1 MSPAAERGTL
11 TVHRERRT
19 PGLRRGAAIALGSAA
34 LFGAST
40 PAAKLLVGHVNPIVL
55 AGLFYLGSG
64 IGLSLFRRVR
74 RRGSVPAEA
83 PLRGGDWAWF
93 AAAAALGGVLAPV
106 LLMTGLR
113 TTPASIASLMLNL
126 EGVFTAL
133 LAWFVFRENFDR
145 RIFAGMLCILA
156 GGAILSSG
164 GAPAGGVP
172 WSALA
177 IAGACLAWAVDN
189 NLTRKVSAG
198 DPLQVASLK
207 GLVAGSAN
215 LSLGVLAGAALP
227 PLGLAAAAGV
237 VGLIGYGVSLAMF
250 VVALR
255 EIGTAR
261 TAAYFSVAPF
271 VGTVASLVAF
281 REPFTA
287 ALAGAGLLMG
297 TGVWLH
303 LSERHE
309 HEHAHAGGEH
319 EHRHLHDEHHRHP
332 HAPGA
337 PPGEPHSHTHTH
349 EPTVHAHPHY
359 PDIHHRHAH

>member
-1 MSPAAERGTL
+1 MHGERGSQ
-11 TVHRERRT
+11 
-19 PGLRRGAAIALGSAA
+19 GLRRGAAIALGSAV

-40 PAAKLLVGHVNPIVL
+40 PAAKLLVAHVNPIVL

-64 IGLSLFRRVR
+64 IGLSLLRRVR
-74 RRGSVPAEA
+74 RRGGEPAEA
-83 PLRGGDWAWF
+83 SLRGGDWAWF
-93 AAAAALGGVLAPV
+93 AAAAALGGVLAPL

-113 TTPASIASLMLNL
+113 GAPASSASLLLNL
-126 EGVFTAL
+126 EGVFTAS

-156 GGAILSSG
+156 GGAILSWG
-164 GAPAGGVP
+164 GAAAGGVR

-177 IAGACLAWAVDN
+177 IAGACLAWAIDN

-215 LSLGVLAGAALP
+215 LSLGLLAGASLP
-227 PLGLAAAAGV
+227 PLGLAVAAGV

-271 VGTVASLVAF
+271 VGTVASLAAF
-281 REPFTA
+281 REPFTV

-297 TGVWLH
+297 AGVWLH

-309 HEHAHAGGEH
+309 HVHVHAGVEH

-332 HAPGA
+332 HAPDA
-337 PPGEPHSHTHTH
+337 SPDEPHSHTHTH
-349 EPTVHAHPHY
+349 EATVHSHPHY
-359 PDIHHRHAH
+359 PDIHHRHEHPEST